1 MSNVLFIAPHP
12 DDETLGCGGTILK
25 YAAKGHKIFWLIATS
40 PENDKEWMSKNDF
53 NLYNSR
59 INDVASCYN
68 FDDVFKLGK
77 EVTKLD
83 NTHIGNLVSEI
94 GGIINGVGAEIIY
107 FPNVNDVHTDHQII
121 AKAVQS
127 TIKWFRYPT
136 IKKFYMYETLSETD
150 FNRIYEPSFRPNVYN
165 DISGYI
171 ENKIKIMQI
180 YDTEMG
186 IFPFPRS
193 RETIESLAR
202 LRGSQCGYNFAEA
215 FNLVFMKK

>member
-1 MSNVLFIAPHP
+1 MS
-12 DDETLGCGGTILK
+12 E
-25 YAAKGHKIFWLIATS
+25 
-40 PENDKEWMSKNDF
+40 NDF
-53 NLYNSR
+53 NLYNGR

-68 FDDVFKLGK
+68 FNNVFKLRK
-77 EVTKLD
+77 EATKLD

-94 GGIINGVGAEIIY
+94 GSIINKIGAEIIY
-107 FPNVNDVHTDHQII
+107 FPHANDVHTDHQII

-136 IKKFYMYETLSETD
+136 IKQFYMYETLSETD

-165 DISGYI
+165 DISEYF
-171 ENKIKIMQI
+171 ENKIKIMEI
-180 YDTEMG
+180 YDTEIG
-186 IFPFPRS
+186 IFPFPRCA
-193 RETIESLAR
+193 ETLESLAR